1 VTRDD
6 DSFRIDDRVSDAEE
20 ASVRRELL
28 AFNERHIGPADE
40 QPVRL
45 VARDD
50 SGAVVAGLLGH
61 TKWGWLY
68 VEKLWLADEVRR
80 QGLGS
85 RLLTA
90 AESIATDRGC
100 TGATLTTFEHQ
111 ARGFYEKLGYV
122 LFGTLEGYPAGT
134 RQYHL
139 CKPLRRDR

>member
-6 DSFRIDDRVSDAEE
+6 EPFRIDDRVSDAEE
-20 ASVRRELL
+20 ALVRRELL

-50 SGAVVAGLLGH
+50 SGAVVAGLLGQ

-68 VEKLWLADEVRR
+68 VEKLWLADEARG

-85 RLLTA
+85 RLLSA
-90 AESIATDRGC
+90 AESIAIDRGC

-139 CKPLRRDR
+139 CKPLR

>member
-1 VTRDD
+1 MTRDD
-6 DSFRIDDRVSDAEE
+6 EPFRIDDRVSDAEE
-20 ASVRRELL
+20 ALVRRELL

-50 SGAVVAGLLGH
+50 SGAVVAGLLGQ
-61 TKWGWLY
+61 TTWGWLY
-68 VEKLWLADEVRR
+68 VEKLWLADEARG

-85 RLLTA
+85 RLLSA
-90 AESIATDRGC
+90 AESIAIDRGC

-139 CKPLRRDR
+139 CKPLRWES